1 MLTLPSDL
9 PSERGAFAFKG
20 PFALG
25 TWGHLH
31 TARAFVFFFFFLA
44 GAEVARVAAG
54 GPNRAW
60 GTPGAP
66 SPPPRT
72 GREGEQRSAFRVEL
86 RLPPEDGMWRCPIA
100 QLRPSAG

>member
-9 PSERGAFAFKG
+9 PSERGAFAFKDPLHLARG
-20 PFALG
+20 VICIQRAL
-25 TWGHLH
+25 L
-31 TARAFVFFFFFLA
+31 VFFLFGGA

-66 SPPPRT
+66 SSPPRT